1 MAEMTHFGAVSEPP
15 ESISLD
21 TTTRDTIRYGRRA
34 NLSFPERRDEIYQGR
49 IRFAVHQAKPL
60 RIEQSASFQSV
71 DDQIA
76 AAANAGFF
84 EEAAD
89 LTANRDQ
96 LERAQSVEQEKNITD
111 AAIKGLSYK
120 LHESAPIVDMYIPL
134 ALTFNETVNYDT
146 NANLNTFGAG
156 AMAAVQNGQGL
167 IDGMGQA
174 LSQGLNDVF
183 QLMQNGFADEAAR
196 LGALRLSKAVPNTGI
211 QNAVSLGVQ
220 RALNPN
226 TRALFRNVNLRQFNF
241 AFKMIA
247 ESQREAETV
256 ENIVK
261 HFRTELYPDVYM
273 EGEFPIGYEFPNAF
287 SIQFNYAGQKAR
299 LPKIE
304 RCFLLGVDTS
314 FNSTSGTFH
323 WDGRPTEVDMTLRF
337 VEMRTLNRKDIVGG
351 L

>member
-1 MAEMTHFGAVSEPP
+1 MNAVSNPP
-15 ESISLD
+15 DTISLTGSTRESI
-21 TTTRDTIRYGRRA
+21 RDRRA
-34 NLSFPERRDEIYQGR
+34 KYSFPERRDEIYQGR

-60 RIEQSASFQSV
+60 RVEQSASFRPTS
-71 DDQIA
+71 DIISA
-76 AAANAGFF
+76 AADT
-84 EEAAD
+84 AASPFAED
-89 LTANRDQ
+89 RFQELVDNPDQ
-96 LERAQSVEQEKNITD
+96 VERAQAVEQEKNITD
-111 AAIKGLSYK
+111 AVIKGLSYK
-120 LHESAPIVDMYIPL
+120 LHDDAPIVDMYIPL

-156 AMAAVQNGQGL
+156 AMAAVQNNQGL

-183 QLMQNGFADEAAR
+183 QFMDKGFASEAAR

-256 ENIVK
+256 EKIVK
-261 HFRTELYPDVYM
+261 HFRTELYPDVFM

-287 SIQFNYAGQKAR
+287 SIQFNYAGQQAK

-337 VEMRTLNRKDIVGG
+337 VEMRTLNKQDIIGG